1 MRAESAKC
9 YKPARGNTI
18 ILEVTLVTDAYS
30 CLNIDAVRAART
42 ERQPYNYLIASN
54 VIQPGAVD
62 GLRSDF
68 PDIKETGFFPE
79 GDITA
84 HGVFAKLLAEMKSP
98 EMSAIAS
105 EKLDINLVDKPK
117 MITIRK
123 LSAAK
128 DGRIHTDSESKIA
141 TLLVYLNDAWQDAP
155 EGRLRVLRNGT
166 DFNDMAEE
174 ISPVTGSLFAFRRA
188 DNSWHGHTSFV
199 GERRVVQMTWLRS
212 QADIERKQQRGSL
225 SHFFKKLLNFG

>member
-1 MRAESAKC
+1 MSM
-9 YKPARGNTI
+9 T
-18 ILEVTLVTDAYS
+18 YS
-30 CLNIDAVRAART
+30 CINIDSVRAART
-42 ERQPYNYLIASN
+42 ERQPYNYLVASD
-54 VIQPGAVD
+54 VILPGAVD

-68 PDIKETGFFPE
+68 PNIRETGFFPE
-79 GDITA
+79 EDVER
-84 HGVFAKLLAEMKSP
+84 HGAFAKLLEEMKGR
-98 EMSAIAS
+98 EMSEIVS
-105 EKLDINLVDKPK
+105 DKLDIDLVDKPK

-141 TLLVYLNDAWQDAP
+141 TLLVYLNDAWQDSPA
-155 EGRLRVLRNGT
+155 GRLRVLRNGT
-166 DFNDMAEE
+166 DFENMAEE

-212 QADIERKQQRGSL
+212 QADVERKKSRGSL
-225 SHFFKKLLNFG
+225 SHFFKKVLRFG